1 MTQTEGLLNVTGFSN
16 AIYAT
21 VAGLF
26 VGALIKWVNKVTD
39 RKKDQLAEHVIL
51 RKELREELDSVKEEL
66 YKLQEE
72 LDEWKEKYYHQVE
85 LTNSLKLDILQLTEE
100 LNEYKRISG
109 LHPTDHSG
117 DNGWTKRDEL
127 L

>member
-1 MTQTEGLLNVTGFSN
+1 MTQTEEFLSITAFNN
-16 AIYAT
+16 AMYAT
-21 VAGLF
+21 IAGLF
-26 VGALIKWVNKVTD
+26 VGALIKWVNKFTD